1 MRLLNKY
8 LSLDPAD
15 RVLVAQA
22 FILVGAVRAGL
33 AVMPYRTIYRVL
45 QQTSHGRA
53 VHSLSV
59 VEQAQYR
66 RRVVKAVRTAARK
79 LLGDKP
85 CLPQA
90 LAAQW
95 FLRRAG
101 VESTLRIG
109 VRKDEKEELLA
120 HAWLEYGDSVII
132 GGDSSPDQYRPLAP
146 VSGSGQTPNSAV
158 NLLS

>member
-8 LSLDPAD
+8 LSLAPAD

-22 FILVGAVRAGL
+22 FVLVSTVRAGL
-33 AVMPYRTIYRVL
+33 AVIPYRTVYGVL
-45 QQTSHGRA
+45 LQTSHNRGGD
-53 VHSLSV
+53 LS
-59 VEQAQYR
+59 ELERAQYR
-66 RRVVKAVRTAARK
+66 RRVVRAVRAVARK
-79 LLGDKP
+79 LLGNKP

-109 VRKDEKEELLA
+109 VRKGENEELLA
-120 HAWLEYGDSVII
+120 HAWLEHDSSVII
-132 GGDSSPDQYRPLAP
+132 GGGSSPHQYRPLAP
-146 VSGSGQTPNSAV
+146 VSGASQEADYSSRSLP
-158 NLLS
+158 

>member
-8 LSLDPAD
+8 LSLDPGD

-22 FILVGAVRAGL
+22 FVLVGVVRAGL
-33 AVMPYRTIYRVL
+33 AVVPYRTVYRLL
-45 QQTSHGRA
+45 QQTSRRRTVEIDELERA
-53 VHSLSV
+53 R
-59 VEQAQYR
+59 YR
-66 RRVVKAVRTAARK
+66 RRVVRAVRTVARK

-90 LAAQW
+90 LVAQW

-109 VRKDEKEELLA
+109 VRKGEKEELLA
-120 HAWLEYGDSVII
+120 HAWLEYDEDVII
-132 GGDSSPDQYRPLAP
+132 GGDASPNEYRPLAP
-146 VSGSGQTPNSAV
+146 VSDVAQKASFGR
-158 NLLS
+158 